1 MGYTVFLS
9 FSCMANK
16 RIYGYFAV
24 ESYVH
29 TPKNKKVVSSH
40 KEPIYE

>member
-1 MGYTVFLS
+1 MNFTVLFS
-9 FSCMANK
+9 ISCMANK

-40 KEPIYE
+40 KEGKNE